1 MEALQLMILTY
12 TETPNFGDA
21 QKFKEE
27 LEAVSRKVEKLS
39 QDLTCLN
46 RELDL
51 VESKMNLNMRHS
63 LLAAPSRS
71 LVSLDNSSLSGG
83 SDTTGYGSQESN
95 SGADKVSDSQ
105 DNNEDFVES
114 EKNKANVELINSFLK
129 YVETSS
135 INNKYAYEEKEFS
148 TKGDRSERLPDDSDE
163 FDDEL
168 MLPIQ
173 QYLVALYH
181 YDGAEVGTLAMVEGE
196 EFEVT
201 SEEVDGWIKVRR
213 RQEGVEEGYVPFA
226 FTQIL

>member
-1 MEALQLMILTY
+1 MEALKLMILTY

-27 LEAVSRKVEKLS
+27 LEVVSKKVENLS
-39 QDLTCLN
+39 QDLTSLN

-71 LVSLDNSSLSGG
+71 LVSLDNSSLSGC

-95 SGADKVSDSQ
+95 AGPDKISDSQ
-105 DNNEDFVES
+105 HAKQDCVEI
-114 EKNKANVELINSFLK
+114 EKDKPNHELKHFLNDAQ
-129 YVETSS
+129 SLS
-135 INNKYAYEEKEFS
+135 INNNQVNEEKEVS
-148 TKGDRSERLPDDSDE
+148 VEEDKSEILSDDSDE
-163 FDDEL
+163 FEDEL
-168 MLPIQ
+168 LSPRQ
-173 QYLVALYH
+173 QYLVAMYN
-181 YDGAEVGTLAMVEGE
+181 YDGSEEGTMAMVERE

-213 RQEGVEEGYVPFA
+213 RQEGGEEAYVPFA
-226 FTQIL
+226 FTRIL

>member
-51 VESKMNLNMRHS
+51 VDSKMNLNMRHS

-95 SGADKVSDSQ
+95 SGTDKANDTQ
-105 DNNEDFVES
+105 DTNEEFAES
-114 EKNKANVELINSFLK
+114 ENFNHDHKPFISDVQSL
-129 YVETSS
+129 S
-135 INNKYAYEEKEFS
+135 INNKNENEEKEFS
-148 TKGDRSERLPDDSDE
+148 EEGDGNERLSDCSDE
-163 FDDEL
+163 FEDEH
-168 MLPIQ
+168 MSPSQ
-173 QYLVALYH
+173 QYLVALYY
-181 YDGAEVGTLAMVEGE
+181 YDGAEEGTLSMVEGE

-201 SEEVDGWIKVRR
+201 GEEVDGWIKVKR
-213 RQEGVEEGYVPFA
+213 RQDGSEEGYVPFA
-226 FTQIL
+226 FMQML

>member
-1 MEALQLMILTY
+1 MIFTY
-12 TETPNFGDA
+12 TETPNFGDTL
-21 QKFKEE
+21 KFKEE
-27 LEAVSRKVEKLS
+27 LKAVSRKVENLS
-39 QDLTCLN
+39 QDLISLN

-51 VESKMNLNMRHS
+51 VESKMNMNMRHS

-95 SGADKVSDSQ
+95 SGTDKVSDSQ
-105 DNNEDFVES
+105 DTNDDFVEI
-114 EKNKANVELINSFLK
+114 EKDIANVKLK
-129 YVETSS
+129 SLLNDVETLS
-135 INNKYAYEEKEFS
+135 INNKNANEEKYFS
-148 TKGDRSERLPDDSDE
+148 TEGDKCDRLSDDSDE
-163 FDDEL
+163 FEDEI
-168 MLPIQ
+168 MSNSQ

-181 YDGAEVGTLAMVEGE
+181 YDGAEEGTLAMAEGE

-201 SEEVDGWIKVRR
+201 GEEVDGWIKVRR